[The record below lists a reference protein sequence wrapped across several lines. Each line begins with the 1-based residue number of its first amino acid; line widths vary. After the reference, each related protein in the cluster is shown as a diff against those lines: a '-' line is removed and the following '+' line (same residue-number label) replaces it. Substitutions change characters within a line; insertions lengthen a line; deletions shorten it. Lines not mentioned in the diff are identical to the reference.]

1 MGILIERAEELPAQL
16 DAAESQFNA
25 YLERIAVQFPQ
36 QAVDVFKLK
45 AAEVFARIKNR
56 TPVDTGRARAGW
68 QMSAPVET
76 PTFTEITI
84 SNQVNYVVWLEVGS
98 SRQAPQGMLRV
109 TLNEMSY
116 EMHQELAALAGA

>member
-68 QMSAPVET
+68 ASGKSMP
-76 PTFTEITI
+76 PTHSQKARE
-84 SNQVNYVVWLEVGS
+84 
-98 SRQAPQGMLRV
+98 
-109 TLNEMSY
+109 
-116 EMHQELAALAGA
+116 